1 MNKLLEKI
9 HSYLEKE
16 VKLNKKTI
24 EEFDKHSVYIAMEI
38 ALYAH
43 RGQIRENGEEYV
55 HHPISC
61 LNLYR
66 NLVGIKQGD
75 PFCIDVN
82 LMYEY
87 GVPYD
92 GVQEV
97 CLLHDVLEDTNI
109 SIEEIKEIYNELE
122 LGRHFE
128 MYIYKPLQLITH
140 DKDVPYP
147 EYINIVMKHPTSA
160 LVKMLDLV
168 DNSNLMTLSTLD
180 AKKLD
185 RSINYMK
192 YIKVINDKYHFVE
205 HINEYMT
212 KMR

>member
-1 MNKLLEKI
+1 M
-9 HSYLEKE
+9 
-16 VKLNKKTI
+16 
-24 EEFDKHSVYIAMEI
+24 
-38 ALYAH
+38 
-43 RGQIRENGEEYV
+43 
-55 HHPISC
+55 
-61 LNLYR
+61 
-66 NLVGIKQGD
+66 GIKQGD